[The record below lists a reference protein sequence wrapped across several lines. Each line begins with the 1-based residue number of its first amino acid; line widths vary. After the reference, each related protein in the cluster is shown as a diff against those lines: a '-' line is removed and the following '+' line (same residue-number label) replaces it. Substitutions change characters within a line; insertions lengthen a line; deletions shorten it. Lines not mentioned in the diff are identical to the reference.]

1 MLRALYAA
9 ATGMEAQE
17 KCLSIIANNLANVN
31 TAAFKSQRASFEDLF
46 YETYKKENT
55 IEEPPAPIQIG
66 HGTKLS
72 STSKSFTQGEVQ
84 QTQAPLDLMIKGD
97 GFFKLTMPDGSEAY
111 TRNGNFKL
119 TGEGDIVDA
128 HGYKLDPEITLP
140 DNTVN
145 IIISQD
151 GKVSVTTSDDST
163 QQDMGEITLSKFM
176 NPTGLESI
184 GENLYKPTVNSGDAI
199 DGVAGLDGFGSIDQ
213 GYLEMANVN
222 VMDQMVQMILV
233 QRAYELNSKVISTG
247 DQMYAIANKIR

>member
-31 TAAFKSQRASFEDLF
+31 TTAFKSQRASFEDLF
-46 YETYKKENT
+46 YETYKKQDT
-55 IEEPPAPIQIG
+55 EEPPAPIQIG

-84 QTQAPLDLMIKGD
+84 ETQAPLDLMIKGD
-97 GFFKLTMPDGSEAY
+97 GFFKLTLPDGSYAY
-111 TRNGNFKL
+111 TRNGSFKL
-119 TGEGDIVDA
+119 TGEGEIVDA
-128 HGYKLDPEITLP
+128 HGYKLDPEITVP
-140 DNTVN
+140 ENTTN
-145 IIISQD
+145 IVISED
-151 GKVSVTTSDDST
+151 GKVSATVTGDTVPEEV
-163 QQDMGEITLSKFM
+163 GEITLSKFI

-184 GENLYKPTVNSGDAI
+184 GENLYKPTVNSGEAI
-199 DGVAGLDGFGSIDQ
+199 DGVAGFDGFGSIDQ